1 MERRKVTV
9 GSYHNAFGMFVIVSE
24 VCGCTTDHNFAFLWI
39 KIRPSDEQNCC
50 KFFTGTIFCIQICSI
65 VTQALSPSW
74 YPSLY
79 PSSYSSYIKSTS
91 LTSQYINIREFQN
104 LQKLV
109 TSKTG
114 HNFCLIFSCFH
125 AIPISCILF
134 TLSFY
139 LSFLQDG
146 NNSLLT

>member
-1 MERRKVTV
+1 MLLECSLLLVK
-9 GSYHNAFGMFVIVSE
+9 
-24 VCGCTTDHNFAFLWI
+24 FAAAPLTIILPFYEL
-39 KIRPSDEQNCC
+39 KYAQVMEQNCC

-65 VTQALSPSW
+65 VTLALSPSW

-114 HNFCLIFSCFH
+114 HNFCLIFFMFSCNTYFLYS
-125 AIPISCILF
+125 IYFIFLLILP
-134 TLSFY
+134 SRW
-139 LSFLQDG
+139 
-146 NNSLLT
+146 